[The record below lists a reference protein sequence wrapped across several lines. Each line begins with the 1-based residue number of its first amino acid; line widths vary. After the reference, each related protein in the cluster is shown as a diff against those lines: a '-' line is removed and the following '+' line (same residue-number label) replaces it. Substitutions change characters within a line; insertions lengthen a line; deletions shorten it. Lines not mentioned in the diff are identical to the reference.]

1 MRALTDNK
9 IVYMKKVLLTASCV
23 LLGLSL
29 SAQNFVWHRAA
40 MDGSRTG
47 VTASSA
53 DNVKETM
60 GEINGGKY
68 YAPNGKTFK
77 KSSAT
82 YQVAKVMLD
91 CQEDMA
97 DVKTVVA
104 HSAKELTR
112 ERPEGGL
119 TNWSADVLL
128 AIAEKE
134 LGKKPDVSIL
144 NFGGIR
150 TDMPSG
156 DVMKDDIMS
165 MFPFK
170 NTVVSVDVKG
180 SDLRALFEK
189 MVSEGGFQVMGGIR
203 AVIQGGELISCEVGG
218 RQIQDEAVY
227 NVATISFLLDGGDRL
242 NLREP
247 ALKVYESERYIGELV
262 LEYVM
267 ELEAQGK
274 LIDADKDGRI
284 RDLDRENGEMT
295 TIEVKE

>member
-1 MRALTDNK
+1 
-9 IVYMKKVLLTASCV
+9 MKKTLLTAACV

-29 SAQNFVWHRAA
+29 SAQSFVWHRTA

-47 VTASSA
+47 VTATSA

-60 GEINGGKY
+60 GEIKGGVY

-77 KSSAT
+77 KNTAT
-82 YQVAKVMLD
+82 YKVAEVMLGYQD
-91 CQEDMA
+91 EMA
-97 DVKTVVA
+97 EVKKVVA

-128 AIAEKE
+128 EIAEKE

-150 TDMPSG
+150 TDMPAG
-156 DVMKDDIMS
+156 PVLKDDIMS

-170 NTVVSVDVKG
+170 NWVVSVDVEG
-180 SDLRALFEK
+180 RYLREMFEDWAAH
-189 MVSEGGFQVMGGIR
+189 GGFQVMGGIR
-203 AVIQGGELISCEVGG
+203 AVIQGGELISCEIGG
-218 RQIQDEAVY
+218 QQIQDDKVY

-242 NLREP
+242 NLREH
-247 ALKVYESERYIGELV
+247 AINVYESDKYIGELV
-262 LEYVM
+262 LDYVIA
-267 ELEAQGK
+267 LEAEGK

-284 RDLDRENGEMT
+284 RDLDMENGVMRRVEP
-295 TIEVKE
+295 KN